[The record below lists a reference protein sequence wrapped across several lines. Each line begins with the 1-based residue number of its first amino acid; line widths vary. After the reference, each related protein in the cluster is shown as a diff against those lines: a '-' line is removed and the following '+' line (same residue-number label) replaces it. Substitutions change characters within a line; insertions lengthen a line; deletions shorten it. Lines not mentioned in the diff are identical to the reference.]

1 MNVALFLKE
10 SKLLFDNGTKK
21 LDIVIGNQSADLDSI
36 ASAISLAHYL
46 AKVTEKKFIPIINST
61 KSVIA
66 SKKTCT
72 FMFEQLSVDLNDLVF
87 LEDLVHDRIGE
98 VYLVDHNELDKRECD
113 LRLSELVTGVIDHHL
128 DKGEFKNANPRC
140 IDTRV
145 GSNASLIVSMITTGI
160 ELDPSFANLLLFPIV
175 NDTSNLTRIA
185 HQIDI
190 DAVEYLTRFASVDRN
205 QLDKKL
211 DNLKFNSDSNETVSE
226 LLRQDLKMY
235 TGLWAMSATNKGLV
249 EWIRRG
255 KNVADIVEF
264 MDANDLA
271 FFGILS
277 LHREEGVYKR
287 DLVIFGKEQMVRGFV
302 ELKRSDLTFIDAVY
316 SQTNCCAI
324 FKVNDSTLSR
334 KHWQPVLEKYLRGFF
349 HCNNKNE

>member
-1 MNVALFLKE
+1 MKVALFLKE
-10 SKLLFDNGTKK
+10 SKILFNNGAKK
-21 LDIVIGNQSADLDSI
+21 LCIVIGNQSADLDSI

-46 AKVTEKKFIPIINST
+46 NQATEEKKFIPIINSK

-72 FMFEQLSVDLNDLVF
+72 YMFEQLSVDLNDLVF
-87 LEDLVHDRIGE
+87 LEDLTHNRIGE
-98 VYLVDHNELDKRECD
+98 VYLVDHNELDKRESED

-145 GSNASLIVSMITTGI
+145 GSNASLIVSMFTGI

-190 DAVEYLTRFASVDRN
+190 DAVEYLTRFTSVDRN
-205 QLDKKL
+205 QLAEKL
-211 DNLKFNSDSNETVSE
+211 DGLKFNSDSSETVSE
-226 LLRQDLKMY
+226 LLRQDLKIY
-235 TGLWAMSATNKGLV
+235 TGSWAMSAMNKGLV

-255 KNVADIVEF
+255 VADILEF
-264 MDANDLA
+264 MDENSLV

-277 LHREEGVYKR
+277 LHREEGAYKR
-287 DLVIFGKEQMVRGFV
+287 DLVIFGEEQMVRGFV
-302 ELKRSDLTFIDAVY
+302 ELKRSDLTLIDTSY

-334 KHWQPVLEKYLRGFF
+334 KYWQPVLEKYLRAFY
-349 HCNNKNE
+349 